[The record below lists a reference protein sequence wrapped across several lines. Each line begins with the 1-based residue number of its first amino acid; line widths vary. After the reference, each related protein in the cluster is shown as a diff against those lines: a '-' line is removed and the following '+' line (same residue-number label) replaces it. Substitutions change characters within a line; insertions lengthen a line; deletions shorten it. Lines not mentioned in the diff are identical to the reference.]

1 MDAHNFRELK
11 VWQVARA
18 LVKDIYVLTTR
29 FPEDERFGLTSQ
41 VRRASISIPS
51 NIAEGSGR
59 SDRDFVRFL
68 SISLSSA
75 YEVETQLLL
84 AYDLGFLEQEKLD
97 PVILKVQEIQRMLFG
112 LQRKLSRGFLSI
124 FFLPFPLWT
133 KLYFQT
139 FSI

>member
-1 MDAHNFRELK
+1 METHNFRELK
-11 VWQVARA
+11 VWQSART
-18 LVKDIYVLTTR
+18 LVKDVYVLIAC

-41 VRRASISIPS
+41 VRRAAVSVPS

-84 AYDLGFLEQEKLD
+84 AYDLGFLSQEKLD
-97 PVILKVQEIQRMLFG
+97 LAVPKVHEIQRMIVG
-112 LQRKLSRGFLSI
+112 LQRKLSKGFLSV

-133 KLYFQT
+133 KLYYRTSF
-139 FSI
+139 F